1 MKKFAIVTDSASDIT
16 RDYGKKLGVEILP
29 LKTIFGEEEFLDGVT
44 MNNEEFFEKLVETD
58 VFPHTSQIAPA
69 EYEEVFKK
77 ALEKYDSVLCITLS
91 AKLSGC
97 HQSANIAKEEFGD
110 KVVLIDSNTVTIGE
124 RLLVER
130 ACILRDEGKDI
141 EEAKEILES
150 EKNKIR
156 LVALLDTLEYLKK
169 GGRLSATAAMVGTVL
184 SIKPVI
190 AVEDGEVKV
199 LGKARGSKNGN
210 NMLTQQIDTS
220 GGIDFDMPYCVAYS
234 GLSDALLK
242 KYMKDHESLFKDHI
256 AIDDIPVASIG
267 STIGT
272 HAGPG
277 AIAVA
282 FYSLK

>member
-16 RDYGKKLGVEILP
+16 RDYGKELEIEILP
-29 LKTIFGEEEFLDGVT
+29 LKTIFGEEEYLDGVN
-44 MNNEEFFEKLVETD
+44 MNNEEFFEKLIETD
-58 VFPHTSQIAPA
+58 VFPHTSQIAPS
-69 EYEEVFKK
+69 EYEEIFKK
-77 ALEKYDSVLCITLS
+77 ALEEYESVICITLA

-97 HQSANIAKEEFGD
+97 HQSANIAKEELGD
-110 KVVLIDSNTVTIGE
+110 KVLIIDSNTVTIGE

-130 ACILRDEGKDI
+130 ACALRDEGKSA
-141 EEAKEILES
+141 EEARDILEK
-150 EKNKIR
+150 EKDKIR
-156 LVALLDTLEYLKK
+156 IVALLDTLEYLKK
-169 GGRLSATAAMVGTVL
+169 GGRLSAAAAAVGTVL

-210 NMLTQQIDTS
+210 NMLTQQIDVS

-242 KYMKDHESLFKDHI
+242 KYMKDHEDLFSEHVAAK
-256 AIDDIPVASIG
+256 DIPVASIG

-282 FYSLK
+282 FYSHK